1 MFKRAKKKVSVIEI
15 GKDWLKI
22 VQAQLF
28 IKEKKVS
35 RVVVEKI
42 SGLSDDLISEKLK
55 NLAKSED
62 INSLYLCLCVPHA
75 QATVKSI
82 ELPSTHEDEIRNM
95 LDLQI
100 GKQTPF
106 SREEVIF
113 DHAVLNISEEGYS
126 KVLLVIIH
134 KDIVERFLNIIHG
147 AGLKTDNIGL
157 SSEGLLKWAEIS
169 CHSRISDDSFI
180 LMDVDYDSCDFEVI
194 HEKHIIF
201 SRNISFGMVDFT
213 GNKDE
218 WQKKITEQLNHCLY
232 AFQNEFPEKETLKLV
247 ITGADRIN
255 EAIDIEN
262 MKKDLNMAIELV
274 PQFKNIPENREF
286 RDDEL
291 SAEVSYPELL
301 GLVLTYPEHDINLIP
316 QELLLEREVK
326 EKGKNLFLCG
336 AYIFLLILLGSVFFL
351 GKIYSKERYLGQLQ
365 DKLENIRPKVEKLE
379 SMTEKTMIIEAR
391 QKAKD
396 YSLNLIHE
404 IHGLISPDIHLTSI
418 IYDGKTHFTLRGTSK
433 NTSEVFKFVTSLEES
448 GFFIN
453 VKAKYATKRN
463 EGDKELTDFE
473 IVCPLEIPLEND
485 MKEKK

>member
-1 MFKRAKKKVSVIEI
+1 MFKRKKKKISVVEI

-28 IKEKKVS
+28 VKEKKVS

-42 SGLSDDLISEKLK
+42 SELSDDLISEKLK

-62 INSLYLCLCVPHA
+62 INSRYLCLCVPHA
-75 QATVKSI
+75 QTTVKSI

-113 DHAVLNISEEGYS
+113 DHAVLNISDEGYS

-169 CHSRISDDSFI
+169 CHSKISDDSFI

-201 SRNISFGMVDFT
+201 SRNISFGMTDFS
-213 GNKDE
+213 GDKDG
-218 WQKKITEQLNHCLY
+218 WRKKFAEQLNHCLY
-232 AFQNEFPEKETLKLV
+232 AFQNEFPDKETPKLV
-247 ITGADRIN
+247 ITGADKIN
-255 EAIDIEN
+255 EAINVED
-262 MKKDLNMAIELV
+262 MKKELNMSVELV
-274 PQFKNIPENREF
+274 PQFKNIPERREF

-291 SAEVSYPELL
+291 SKDVSYPELL
-301 GLVLTYPEHDINLIP
+301 GLVLTYPGHDINLIP

-326 EKGKNLFLCG
+326 ERGKNLFLFG
-336 AYIFLLILLGSVFFL
+336 SYIFLLIFLGSMFFL
-351 GKIYSKERYLGQLQ
+351 GRIYSKERYLGQLQ
-365 DKLENIRPKVEKLE
+365 DKLEDIRPKVEKLE
-379 SMTEKTMIIEAR
+379 NMTEKTKIIETR
-391 QKAKD
+391 RKERD
-396 YSLNLIHE
+396 YSLNLTHE
-404 IHGLISPDIHLTSI
+404 IHGLISPDIHLVSL
-418 IYDGKTHFTLRGTSK
+418 IYDGKAQFILRGTSK
-433 NTSEVFKFVTSLEES
+433 NTSEVFKFVNSLEES
-448 GFFIN
+448 ECFIN

-463 EGDKELTDFE
+463 DGDKELTDFE
-473 IVCPLEIPLEND
+473 IVCPLEMPQENNA
-485 MKEKK
+485 KEKK